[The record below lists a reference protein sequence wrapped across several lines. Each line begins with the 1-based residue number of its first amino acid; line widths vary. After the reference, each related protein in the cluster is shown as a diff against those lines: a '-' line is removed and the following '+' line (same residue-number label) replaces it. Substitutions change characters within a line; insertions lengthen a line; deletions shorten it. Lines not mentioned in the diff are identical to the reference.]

1 MIVTCD
7 RCNSEFEIVLQNKKF
22 GTNVATYF
30 CCPVCNKAYN
40 LFYANTTCEALQKQ
54 IKHHL
59 KLLKA
64 SKTREQYV
72 KELNIIH
79 KKQNQLKRQQILLEK
94 QYRVFEREERSN
106 HGK

>member
-30 CCPVCNKAYN
+30 RCPACNKAYN

-59 KLLKA
+59 KLLKV

-94 QYRVFEREERSN
+94 QYKVFEREERSK

>member
-1 MIVTCD
+1 V
-7 RCNSEFEIVLQNKKF
+7 
-22 GTNVATYF
+22 
-30 CCPVCNKAYN
+30 
-40 LFYANTTCEALQKQ
+40 
-54 IKHHL
+54 
-59 KLLKA
+59 

-94 QYRVFEREERSN
+94 QYKVFEREERSK